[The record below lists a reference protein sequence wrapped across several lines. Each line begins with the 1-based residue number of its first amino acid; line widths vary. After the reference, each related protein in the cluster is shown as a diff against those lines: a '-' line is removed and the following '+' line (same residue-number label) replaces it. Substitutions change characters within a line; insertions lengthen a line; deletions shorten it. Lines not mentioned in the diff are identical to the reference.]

1 MAHKPRSRRTNR
13 PHLGGEVRRTVL
25 PSGLRVVTERVPRS
39 RTFTVG
45 FFVDVGSVR
54 ETPTQSGASH
64 FLEHVLFKGT
74 ARRGAEEISSAIES
88 VGGDINAYTGK
99 ESTCFYARVLA
110 EDSELAVDVLADM
123 ITSSLI
129 QSHEV
134 RAERAV
140 ILDEIAMHADD
151 PVDSVQDLVS
161 SALLPRPGLG
171 QPVIGTEQ
179 SVFELSRQQI
189 VRYWRRNYHP
199 GAIVVSAA
207 GGVDHDR
214 LVDQLAELPD
224 FGEPAQKVRRPRGQ
238 QLPGPAVLV
247 DRRPFEQA
255 TVSLA
260 YPGPGIFDASRFPLG
275 LMSIILGGGMSSRL
289 FLEVRE
295 RRGLAYGI
303 EAGETAYTD
312 QGLWSVDWQCSPDKL
327 EEILIL
333 VRGELERIAADGV
346 TEQELTRAKGQM
358 RGQTVLAFEGP
369 QSRMSRIGGAELAG
383 DTRSVSSLLD
393 EYDRVEPA
401 DIARSAA
408 ELLTGTPVLGVVGPR
423 RATKRLE
430 KLIS

>member
-1 MAHKPRSRRTNR
+1 
-13 PHLGGEVRRTVL
+13 
-25 PSGLRVVTERVPRS
+25 VTERVPRS

-54 ETPTQSGASH
+54 EAPAQSGASH

-74 ARRGAEEISSAIES
+74 ARRSAEEISAAIES
-88 VGGDINAYTGK
+88 VGGDINAYTAK
-99 ESTCFYARVLA
+99 EHTCFYARVLSD
-110 EDSELAVDVLADM
+110 DSELAVDVLSDM

-129 QSHEV
+129 NSGEV

-151 PVDSVQDLVS
+151 PVDSVQDLVT
-161 SALLPRPGLG
+161 SALLPQPGLG

-179 SVFELSRQQI
+179 TVTEMSRQQI

-199 GAIVVSAA
+199 GTIVVSAA
-207 GGVDHDR
+207 GDVDHDR
-214 LVDQLAELPD
+214 LVAQLAELGD
-224 FGEPAQKVRRPRGQ
+224 FGQPARRPSRPRGPQ
-238 QLPGPAVLV
+238 PSGGFVIG

-255 TVSLA
+255 TASLA

-289 FLEVRE
+289 FIEVRE

-333 VRGELERIAADGV
+333 VRNELDKIAADGV
-346 TEQELTRAKGQM
+346 TEVELARAKGQM

-369 QSRMSRIGGAELAG
+369 HSRMSRIGSAELVG
-383 DTRSVSSLLD
+383 DRRSVSALLD
-393 EYDRVEPA
+393 EYDRVQPD
-401 DIARSAA
+401 DIAASAA
-408 ELLTGTPVLGVVGPR
+408 DLLAQTPVLGVVGPR
-423 RATKRLE
+423 RPTKRLE